1 MRIWMLLLLLSGCS
15 HYTQP
20 DDPRFAPVMP
30 DVANLPKPSQGS
42 LYTAVNALSL
52 YEDIKAYQVGDII
65 TIDLTEKTQAKKDSK
80 TDLTKTTN
88 TNMNVPS
95 AGILGQNPQ
104 FNLPEHTPLDKIKNV
119 NLNANLSGN
128 NTFKGGADSSQNNE
142 LTGQLSVTVA
152 QVLPNRNLSIRGEKW
167 ITLNQGSEY
176 VRITGIVRPIDVG
189 PDNTVP
195 STKVANARISYSGTG
210 ALADA
215 NAMGWLARF
224 FNSPLYPF

>member
-1 MRIWMLLLLLSGCS
+1 
-15 HYTQP
+15 
-20 DDPRFAPVMP
+20 
-30 DVANLPKPSQGS
+30 
-42 LYTAVNALSL
+42 
-52 YEDIKAYQVGDII
+52 
-65 TIDLTEKTQAKKDSK
+65 LTEKTQAKKDSK
-80 TDLTKTTN
+80 TGVSKKTT
-88 TNMNVPS
+88 TNMSVPDG
-95 AGILGQNPQ
+95 GILGQNPQ
-104 FNLPEHTPLDKIKNV
+104 FNLPEHTPLDKTKTLS
-119 NLNANLSGN
+119 LNANLTGDNKFDGN
-128 NTFKGGADSSQNNE
+128 GNSSQNNE